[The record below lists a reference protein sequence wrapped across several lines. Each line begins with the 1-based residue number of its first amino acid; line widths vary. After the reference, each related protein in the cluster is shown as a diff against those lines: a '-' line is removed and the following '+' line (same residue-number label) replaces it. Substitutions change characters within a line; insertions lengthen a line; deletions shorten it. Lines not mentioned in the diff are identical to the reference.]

1 MPIFSLT
8 AAAVAPFRTW
18 RADARRA
25 WLSLAGVLS
34 AAVLVTGCA
43 TTKAAALVDGPPLA
57 VPQAPERVVVPA
69 EEEPLA
75 STSVGQDPPLASV
88 PRVVQPPP
96 PTRPRTTRNEGEARA
111 DAPQATATTATASPT
126 PGPATEGKP
135 ELRVVTASA
144 QVAADQQAVHTLLER
159 ADTDRKK
166 VEQLK
171 LSSTESTNLRESR
184 RFSAAASK
192 ALKEG
197 NLKVAL
203 TAAEKAA
210 QLAAALAAR

>member
-1 MPIFSLT
+1 MPIFPLT
-8 AAAVAPFRTW
+8 APAVVPFRTW
-18 RADARRA
+18 RAEARRA

-75 STSVGQDPPLASV
+75 ATSVDTPLASV

-126 PGPATEGKP
+126 PGPAAEGKP

-144 QVAADQQAVHTLLER
+144 QVAADQQAVHTLLEQ

-171 LSSTESTNLRESR
+171 LSSTETTNLRERR

-197 NLKVAL
+197 NLKVAR